1 MRPLLASTPLLKA
14 RPKPHAGG
22 VGAALVRRGRNNSLT
37 FPGSERLQEFNEI
50 GFLSPGEIQ
59 LELPIVVI
67 DHSPQ
72 IRRTSIVKI
81 RRMLPESS

>member
-1 MRPLLASTPLLKA
+1 MRTSTRSGYDDAARRSRTHQGVTADKA
-14 RPKPHAGG
+14 LG
-22 VGAALVRRGRNNSLT
+22 S
-37 FPGSERLQEFNEI
+37 GSERLQEFNEVDS
-50 GFLSPGEIQ
+50 LSLSEIQ
-59 LELPIVVI
+59 LELAIVVI

>member
-1 MRPLLASTPLLKA
+1 MPTYY
-14 RPKPHAGG
+14 
-22 VGAALVRRGRNNSLT
+22 
-37 FPGSERLQEFNEI
+37 FDFSETGPFLNGTRHKHFNEI

-67 DHSPQ
+67 DHRPQ
-72 IRRTSIVKI
+72 IRRTPVVKI